1 MFTKEELEEIYVK
14 AYFHNMDIMEEE
26 NNIIVQVLSSLGLFA
41 NRIFTFPYCD
51 KTQEMA
57 ENYVQHIDSF
67 HEVTFSQMLNQPEI
81 KSYPCPCLRKKV
93 KDKYNKL
100 EQELEKYVDMNG
112 EIKDDGMQLYD
123 EFQKYQNMMENYSIY
138 K

>member
-1 MFTKEELEEIYVK
+1 MFTKEELEALYVK
-14 AYFHNMDIMEEE
+14 VYFHNMDIKDEE
-26 NNIIVQVLSSLGLFA
+26 NNVIVPVLSDLALFA
-41 NRIFTFPYCD
+41 NRIFTFSYCD

-57 ENYVQHIDSF
+57 KNYIQHMDCF
-67 HEVTFSQMLNQPEI
+67 HEEIFSQMLNQLNL

-112 EIKDDGMQLYD
+112 EIKEDATQLYD
-123 EFQKYQNMMENYSIY
+123 EFQKYQNMMETYDI